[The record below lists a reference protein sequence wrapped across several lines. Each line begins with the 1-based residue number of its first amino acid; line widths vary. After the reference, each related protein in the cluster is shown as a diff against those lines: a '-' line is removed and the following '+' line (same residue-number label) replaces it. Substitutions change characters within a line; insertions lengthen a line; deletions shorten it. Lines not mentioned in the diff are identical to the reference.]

1 MYHKDLEAWKKSI
14 ELVTKVY
21 SEIKNFP
28 EDEKYGL
35 VSQIK
40 RSAISVP
47 SNIAEGATRFS
58 DKEMLRF
65 LDISLGSLAELETQ
79 FIIAENLGYFKNTE
93 IYDDFNEIFAIISGL
108 KKYLIKK
115 LNHSDSSIT

>member
-40 RSAISVP
+40 RS
-47 SNIAEGATRFS
+47 
-58 DKEMLRF
+58 
-65 LDISLGSLAELETQ
+65 
-79 FIIAENLGYFKNTE
+79 
-93 IYDDFNEIFAIISGL
+93 IFAIISGL